1 MDNETIIKEWR
12 QGKTTVQV
20 ANAYMKEYN
29 TQAKKNNETKITKE
43 QALARV
49 EPIIFKFETKD
60 WR

>member
-12 QGKTTVQV
+12 RGKTTVQV
-20 ANAYMKEYN
+20 ANTYMKEYN
-29 TQAKKNNETKITKE
+29 TQAKKKNETKITKE
-43 QALARV
+43 QALAHV